1 MDKTASK
8 QASST
13 QKKENKNLTKSQ
25 LEKKSQKEKQKQ
37 AKDKKA
43 KEQQEKDKQEA
54 YAKRLRDVRAEYK
67 DPHQLSEGE
76 IMIVIEHSDDPGRVL
91 MSTSHDY
98 DKYKRI
104 SSKIRQWI
112 MRDFPSMKVIIKP
125 NNHQKDNKRIG
136 CFEISYFHMREGEL
150 HREDI
155 FSKMVDRKWPKWK
168 NVQERIKK
176 FVKNSSLVV
185 QIEDVSA
192 EKKKQFQGMV
202 IHIKNVLFAKHASNT
217 LSQSSMVT
225 SMPPAE
231 PELTPFKEMVAT
243 GSGELKFENLP
254 VGNYAIVFA
263 GNRTYKPVTKPFQV
277 SATEPLIK
285 ETLTV
290 DVVEEG
296 FFSIEINTYDIQE
309 EKYDID
315 TKINLIPNP
324 PKQTSGEKATLEGLL
339 KKKAELDAAEKKAKQ
354 YKISLIPTASKGV
367 DTIPISCE
375 KTQIQGGTDHVFE
388 AVVEPGEFDVVLT
401 SGLETKVLQSGAK
414 FTRGENK
421 FVLDVKSV
429 KMVDEK
435 KFKEEL
441 EKKKAAKAKQEEED
455 EKKANTKPAAG
466 NTGGATQGAGNTGA
480 GNTGAGNTG
489 AGNTGAGN
497 TGAGN
502 TGAGNTGAGNTGAG
516 NTGAGNTGGA
526 TQGAGNTGTNAGR
539 TRPETSGTNTSETE
553 DSHNRLN
560 SADFRQRPGSASILN
575 KTQDQVHTQHAINH
589 QTIDE
594 KPEEEDEKF
603 MVKMLVTSDRDELP
617 FDMQFLYEDEEGITH
632 EISKDAPPA
641 EGGLFQA
648 ERQRQV
654 LVLSDVHQR
663 EGFYRMIL
671 TKRPDAPFS
680 PVHIMINCGA
690 ASFIKKFTQDIF
702 FNTDSELFFDFGVFK
717 CTLLSL
723 SPRQRLP
730 AHLLADR

>member
-1 MDKTASK
+1 MDKTAAK
-8 QASST
+8 PANST

-43 KEQQEKDKQEA
+43 KEQFEKEKQDA

-98 DKYKRI
+98 EKYKRI

-136 CFEISYFHMREGEL
+136 CFEISYFHMKEGEL

-185 QIEDVSA
+185 KIDDISP

-202 IHIKNVLFAKHASNT
+202 IHVKNVLFAKHADESINN
-217 LSQSSMVT
+217 SSMLA
-225 SMPPAE
+225 SLPPAE
-231 PELTPFKEMVAT
+231 PALTPFKEMVAT
-243 GSGELKFENLP
+243 ETGELKFDNLP

-309 EKYDID
+309 EKYELD
-315 TKINLIPNP
+315 TKINEIPNP
-324 PKQTSGEKATLEGLL
+324 PKQTAGEKAQVDELT
-339 KKKAELDAAEKKAKQ
+339 KKKKELEAAEKKAKQ
-354 YKISLIPTASKGV
+354 YKISLLPASTKGV
-367 DTIPISCE
+367 QAIPIPCE
-375 KTQIQGGTDHVFE
+375 KTPVQGGTDHVFE
-388 AVVEPGEFDVVLT
+388 AVVEPGDYDVILT
-401 SGLETKVLQSGAK
+401 SGLEQKVLQSAAK
-414 FTRGENK
+414 FTRGENR
-421 FVLDVKSV
+421 FVLDVKTV

-435 KFKEEL
+435 KFKDDL
-441 EKKKAAKAKQEEED
+441 EKKKVAKAKKEEE
-455 EKKANTKPAAG
+455 EERKANPPSKPTGG
-466 NTGGATQGAGNTGA
+466 NTGGATQGAGN
-480 GNTGAGNTG
+480 N
-489 AGNTGAGN
+489 
-497 TGAGN
+497 
-502 TGAGNTGAGNTGAG
+502 
-516 NTGAGNTGGA
+516 
-526 TQGAGNTGTNAGR
+526 GTTAGR
-539 TRPETSGTNTSETE
+539 TRPETSGTNVSETE
-553 DSHNRLN
+553 DSHLRLN
-560 SADFRQRPGSASILN
+560 SADYRQRPGSASVLN
-575 KTQDQVHTQHAINH
+575 KTQDLGHTQHAVNH

-594 KPEEEDEKF
+594 KPEEEEDKF
-603 MVKMLVTSDRDELP
+603 MVKMVVGSDRDELP
-617 FDMQFLYEDEEGITH
+617 FDMQFLYEDEDGVTH
-632 EISKDAPPA
+632 EISKEAPPTD
-641 EGGLFQA
+641 GGAFQA
-648 ERQRQV
+648 EPQRQV
-654 LVLSDVHQR
+654 LALSDVHQR

-671 TKRPDAPFS
+671 TRRPAVPFT

-690 ASFIKKFTQDIF
+690 ASFIKKFTADIF
-702 FNTDSELFFDFGVFK
+702 FETDSELFFDFGVFK
-717 CTLLSL
+717 CK
-723 SPRQRLP
+723 
-730 AHLLADR
+730 HL